1 MSVLEKFTCLAQPL
15 DHPEGLAW
23 GGDGR
28 LYAGG
33 EAGQIYSIQ
42 LKDGSVSEVA
52 RTGGFLLCV
61 ALDAEGRIYAC
72 DMGRNEV
79 VRADPATGDVQVYSP
94 GTPDEPML
102 CPNYCAFA
110 DDGSL
115 YVTASGNW
123 KQDDGAIYKVH
134 PGGRTEVWSRAA
146 NSFPNGCA
154 MNPAGDAL
162 YLVESVIPHLS
173 RIQIQKD
180 GSAGRLE
187 RIALLEGTVPDGV
200 CFDKTGDIYVSCYRP
215 DRIYRVS
222 QTGSFDVLADDPEGQ
237 IFNQPTNMAFV
248 GDQLD
253 RMAVANLGGWHIAI
267 GDIGVRG
274 LPVRRPSVP

>member
-1 MSVLEKFTCLAQPL
+1 MNSLEKFSFLAQGL
-15 DHPEGLAW
+15 DHPEGVAW

-28 LYAGG
+28 LFAGG

-42 LKDGSVSEVA
+42 LEDGSVSEVA

-61 ALDAEGRIYAC
+61 ALDSDGRVYAC

-79 VRADPATGDVQVYSP
+79 VRADPGTGDVQIYSS
-94 GTPDEPML
+94 GTQDEPML

-115 YVTASGNW
+115 YVTASANW

-134 PGGRTEVWSRAA
+134 PGGGTEVWSRAA

-162 YLVESVIPHLS
+162 YVVESVVPHLS
-173 RIQIQKD
+173 RIPIKKD

-187 RIALLEGTVPDGV
+187 RVALLEGTVPDGV
-200 CFDKTGDIYVSCYRP
+200 CVDEAGDVYVSCYRP

-222 QTGSFDVLADDPEGQ
+222 QTGSVDVLADDPEGQ
-237 IFNQPTNMAFV
+237 VLNQPTNMAFV

-267 GDIGVRG
+267 ADIGVRG